1 LKTRI
6 LAITTVLAVG
16 FSGTCFAGS
25 YSNDF
30 SSGVGAA
37 SLRGSAVVDSGSV
50 RLTPNAGGNEGSLV
64 IDNLD
69 PGRTVQSFD
78 ASFMLAIGP
87 GSTPP
92 ADGVSF
98 SFGPPPGGTYG
109 ESGAPTGIAVVF
121 DIYDNGETP
130 TPPVIRI
137 MVNGTQVAAT
147 TGTLFTAGAF
157 VPVSIHV
164 DGGGLDL
171 NFNSG
176 AIVFTNALL
185 PGYVPSSQYQFT
197 FGARTGSLAAEQRI
211 DDVAITTS
219 VAAPLAVPTLAEWGT
234 IALAGLLA
242 LFAAFA
248 LRGARTGRIGTSR
261 RV

>member
-1 LKTRI
+1 MNARI
-6 LAITTVLAVG
+6 LAITSVLAAG
-16 FSGTCFAGS
+16 FSGACLAGG

-37 SLRGSAVVDSGSV
+37 SLRGSAVVDTGSV
-50 RLTPNAGGNEGSLV
+50 RLTPNVADNEGSLV

-78 ASFMLAIGP
+78 ASFTLAIGP
-87 GSTPP
+87 GSSPP

-98 SFGPPPGGTYG
+98 SFGPPPGGTSG

-157 VPVSIHV
+157 VPVTIHV
-164 DGGGLDL
+164 DSGGLDL

-176 AIVFTNALL
+176 AIVFTNTSLS
-185 PGYVPSSQYQFT
+185 GYVPSSQYQFT
-197 FGARTGSLAAEQRI
+197 FGGRTGSLSAEQRI

-219 VAAPLAVPTLAEWGT
+219 AVAPLAVPTLAEWGT

-248 LRGARTGRIGTSR
+248 LRGVRTGRSGTSR